1 MSLDRYRSLDAWR
14 GVACLGVV
22 VFHAGLLG
30 NGWTRSLTA
39 FGEHGVPM
47 FFVISGYCIAS
58 AAEGAHRAG
67 LPLRV
72 YFWRRF
78 RRIFPPFW
86 AFLGLT
92 TALLAGLLA
101 VAPLPVTPAQ
111 IPLLFAMASPGE
123 FGVPAWLGNVT
134 LTETWRPHVVGPP
147 LRLLMSH
154 LWTLCYEE
162 QFYVVMGGLLALG
175 RLSRGV
181 VAVSVAVFLVTQLTS
196 APPLGF
202 FFDGHW
208 LLFAAGTAVFYWRD
222 APPRRAIIA
231 ILAMTLLCQWRL
243 PWVALPISVG
253 GCFACV
259 LIALRPFDA
268 AIMAHRAVA
277 PLTACGFRCYSIY
290 LVHGPVTL
298 LLSAAIAS
306 RGWTDPWLTLAVT
319 VPACLAAS
327 LLLAWPFHACIE
339 RRFLNAPGPKS
350 VPVRTAVSPKLV
362 QSDAA

>member
-1 MSLDRYRSLDAWR
+1 
-14 GVACLGVV
+14 
-22 VFHAGLLG
+22 
-30 NGWTRSLTA
+30 
-39 FGEHGVPM
+39 
-47 FFVISGYCIAS
+47 
-58 AAEGAHRAG
+58 
-67 LPLRV
+67 
-72 YFWRRF
+72 
-78 RRIFPPFW
+78 
-86 AFLGLT
+86 
-92 TALLAGLLA
+92 
-101 VAPLPVTPAQ
+101 
-111 IPLLFAMASPGE
+111 
-123 FGVPAWLGNVT
+123 
-134 LTETWRPHVVGPP
+134 
-147 LRLLMSH
+147 
-154 LWTLCYEE
+154 
-162 QFYVVMGGLLALG
+162 
-175 RLSRGV
+175 
-181 VAVSVAVFLVTQLTS
+181 
-196 APPLGF
+196 
-202 FFDGHW
+202 
-208 LLFAAGTAVFYWRD
+208 
-222 APPRRAIIA
+222 
-231 ILAMTLLCQWRL
+231 L